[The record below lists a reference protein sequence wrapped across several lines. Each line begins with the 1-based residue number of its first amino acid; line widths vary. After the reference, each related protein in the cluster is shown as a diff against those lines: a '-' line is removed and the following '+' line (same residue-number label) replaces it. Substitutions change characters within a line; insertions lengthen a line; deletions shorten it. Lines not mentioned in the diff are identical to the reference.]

1 MLKWISFFHFLIPVI
16 LSTWIMDP
24 AYVNERG
31 FESVGVYF
39 AFFFGLWLLSAL
51 LHRTYFNKV
60 WCTLVLLGFF
70 VKELILAN
78 LKIAHDVL
86 SKNTYME
93 PAIVALPLEVKTEV
107 EIMLLANIITLTPGT
122 LSLRLSDDRSTLY
135 VHTLYL
141 EEGSK
146 EVFKQ
151 SLKEGFEKKI
161 LAITT

>member
-16 LSTWIMDP
+16 LATWIMDP

-39 AFFFGLWLLSAL
+39 AFFTGLWLLSGL
-51 LHRTYFNKV
+51 LYRTYFIKV
-60 WCTLVLLGFF
+60 WCALVLLGFF
-70 VKELILAN
+70 VKELVLAN

-93 PAIVALPLEVKTEV
+93 PAIVAMPLEIKNEIG
-107 EIMLLANIITLTPGT
+107 IMLLANIITLTPGT
-122 LSLRLSDDRSTLY
+122 LSLRLSDDRKTLY

-146 EVFKQ
+146 EIFKQ